1 MYRSIKSVIFDVD
14 NTLYDF
20 TYSNG
25 LALNALKEY
34 SKKNFGWT
42 AEEFDEKHLAVQREI
57 YEQLGYNGSCRDR
70 MLRYQKML
78 EQSSLPLFPHAVK
91 MYEMYWSTLMNTMRP
106 SEGMSD
112 VIKALKEKGLKIGIG
127 SDMVPYTQMLKLE
140 LMKVLQY
147 FDFMV
152 TSEEAGEE
160 KPSPKIFNMCIEKA
174 GCLPSECLFI
184 GDDLKKDYYGALSAG
199 MKALWFNASNKKIED
214 AENIAQI
221 TSLNQILKLMFN

>member
-34 SKKNFGWT
+34 SKENFGWT

-91 MYEMYWSTLMNTMRP
+91 MYEMYWSTLMNTMRL